1 MKLLVLEDDTTIR
14 ESLSA
19 GLRDV
24 GYTVDAA
31 GRAYEAEGLAINFEF
46 DAFIVDI
53 GLPEG
58 ELAGIELVRRLRGR
72 GMRAPVLYLTGR
84 DGLED
89 IIAGLD
95 AGGDDYILKPFR
107 FPELLA
113 RLRAQLRRA
122 RPSQEP
128 EFNHRGL
135 VINWV
140 NGSVAYKGRAVHL
153 TAKEYGL
160 LELLASSPGRLFS
173 RNEIFERVWESGS
186 ETESNLVEVYV
197 SLLRRKL
204 GDWVVENLRGR
215 GYRFPEV

>member
-1 MKLLVLEDDTTIR
+1 MKLLVLEDDPTIR

-24 GYTVDAA
+24 GYTVEEA
-31 GRAYEAEGLAINFEF
+31 GRAYEAEGLALNFEF
-46 DAFIVDI
+46 DAFVVDI

-58 ELAGIELVRRLRGR
+58 ELAGIELVRRLRSR
-72 GMRAPVLYLTGR
+72 GVRSPVLYLTGR

-107 FPELLA
+107 FLELLA

-128 EFNHRGL
+128 EFNHNGL
-135 VINWV
+135 VINWM
-140 NGSVAYKGRAVHL
+140 NGSVTFKGRAVHL

-160 LELLASSPGRLFS
+160 LELLASNPGRLFS
-173 RNEIFERVWESGS
+173 RNEIFERVWESS
-186 ETESNLVEVYV
+186 SDAESNLVEVYV